1 MIGCHSDRPHLTV
14 EADLKLSL
22 FRISPFLIVFSVS
35 RITNKTGVYV
45 RLTNTEIY
53 CNKIRIFLLDNQLKK
68 KNRANTGKG
77 RKNENSPSPQKEVKH
92 LKGSH
97 RHGVTQFEQMF
108 NEKKSKISIY

>member
-68 KNRANTGKG
+68 KIEQTQGKEERMKIRQAP
-77 RKNENSPSPQKEVKH
+77 RK
-92 LKGSH
+92 
-97 RHGVTQFEQMF
+97 R
-108 NEKKSKISIY
+108 